1 MGRYIQRETYL
12 RQLMDRMGNG
22 EVKIITGPRRSGKS
36 WLLNRIFKD
45 YLLEQGVAEDNIIIV
60 SFDMDDDEE
69 TGDLT
74 DRQALKSYLY
84 SRITD
89 DTTPYYIILDEV
101 QEVEGFEKLV
111 NGLNARDNVDVYIT
125 GSNSHFLSSDI
136 KTIFRGRGDEVKV
149 WPFSFREF
157 CTDRTE
163 PVSEL
168 WKEYYTYGGMP
179 GLLRQRTSEQ
189 KVAYLQRLWNKTYLD
204 DVVERHKVKNR
215 EALSALADALCSSV
229 GSLTNPNRISN
240 VMSNV
245 QNTKIDSETVS
256 NYIGYLEEA
265 FLFEGAKRY
274 NIKGN
279 KYFESIKKY
288 YSVDV
293 GLRNAKLNFRQQE
306 ITHIME
312 NVIYNELRMRGFA
325 VDVGVVEAREMRN
338 GKSEYIQYEID
349 FIASNGRDKYYIQ
362 SAFSLDSEEKRQQ
375 ELRSLLKVDDSFQKI
390 VITGSDIAAYTDDK
404 GIRIID
410 VLTESDSLRWH
421 QTIAGD
427 PADWLHYWAP
437 GGPME
442 QGIQM
447 LGIKSLPWFAVTDS
461 TGLVVYSGPNCD
473 LASKKASELIR

>member
-1 MGRYIQRETYL
+1 MEKYIKRETYL
-12 RQLMDRMGNG
+12 RQLIDRMGNG

-45 YLLEQGVAEDNIIIV
+45 YLLGQGVEEDNIIIV
-60 SFDMDDDEE
+60 SFDLDDEEE

-89 DTTPYYIILDEV
+89 AAKPYYVILDEV
-101 QEVEGFEKLV
+101 QEVEGFEKIV
-111 NGLNARDNVDVYIT
+111 NGLNAKDNVDVYIT

-136 KTIFRGRGDEVKV
+136 NTIFRGRGDEVRV

-157 CTDRTE
+157 CCDRPE

-179 GLLRQRTSEQ
+179 GLLRQRTPEQ

-215 EALSALADALCSSV
+215 DALSTLADALCSSV

-240 VMSNV
+240 VLRNI
-245 QNTKIDSETVS
+245 QNTKIDPETIS

-265 FLFEGAKRY
+265 FLFEGSKRY

-279 KYFESIKKY
+279 RYFESIKKY

-338 GKSEYIQYEID
+338 GK
-349 FIASNGRDKYYIQ
+349 
-362 SAFSLDSEEKRQQ
+362 
-375 ELRSLLKVDDSFQKI
+375 
-390 VITGSDIAAYTDDK
+390 
-404 GIRIID
+404 
-410 VLTESDSLRWH
+410 
-421 QTIAGD
+421 
-427 PADWLHYWAP
+427 
-437 GGPME
+437 
-442 QGIQM
+442 
-447 LGIKSLPWFAVTDS
+447 
-461 TGLVVYSGPNCD
+461 
-473 LASKKASELIR
+473 

>member
-1 MGRYIQRETYL
+1 MERYIQRETYL
-12 RQLMDRMGNG
+12 RQLMDRVGNG

-240 VMSNV
+240 VMRSV

-293 GLRNAKLNFRQQE
+293 GLRNAKLNCRQQE

-404 GIRIID
+404 GIRFMG
-410 VLTESDSLRWH
+410 LFQFLLS
-421 QTIAGD
+421 
-427 PADWLHYWAP
+427 
-437 GGPME
+437 
-442 QGIQM
+442 GI
-447 LGIKSLPWFAVTDS
+447 
-461 TGLVVYSGPNCD
+461 
-473 LASKKASELIR
+473 

>member
-240 VMSNV
+240 VMRSV

-362 SAFSLDSEEKRQQ
+362 SACSLDSEEKRQQ

-390 VITGSDIAAYTDDK
+390 VITGSDIAAYTDNK
-404 GIRIID
+404 GIRFMG
-410 VLTESDSLRWH
+410 LFQFLLS
-421 QTIAGD
+421 
-427 PADWLHYWAP
+427 
-437 GGPME
+437 
-442 QGIQM
+442 GI
-447 LGIKSLPWFAVTDS
+447 
-461 TGLVVYSGPNCD
+461 
-473 LASKKASELIR
+473 

>member
-1 MGRYIQRETYL
+1 MERYIQRETYL

-240 VMSNV
+240 VMRSV

-312 NVIYNELRMRGFA
+312 NVIYNEFRMRGFA

-390 VITGSDIAAYTDDK
+390 VITGSDIAAYTDNK
-404 GIRIID
+404 GIRFMG
-410 VLTESDSLRWH
+410 LFQFLLS
-421 QTIAGD
+421 
-427 PADWLHYWAP
+427 
-437 GGPME
+437 
-442 QGIQM
+442 GI
-447 LGIKSLPWFAVTDS
+447 
-461 TGLVVYSGPNCD
+461 
-473 LASKKASELIR
+473 

>member
-1 MGRYIQRETYL
+1 MEQYIQRETYL
-12 RQLMDRMGNG
+12 RQLTDRMDNG

-36 WLLNRIFKD
+36 WLLSKIFKD
-45 YLLEQGVAEDNIIIV
+45 HLLGQGVPERNIIIV
-60 SFDMDDDEE
+60 SLDMDDEE
-69 TGDLT
+69 ENGDLT

-84 SRITD
+84 SRIAD
-89 DTTPYYIILDEV
+89 STTPYYIILDEV

-111 NGLNARDNVDVYIT
+111 NGLNAKDNVDVYIT

-157 CTDRTE
+157 CTNRTE

-179 GLLRQRTSEQ
+179 GLLRQRTPEQ

-204 DVVERHKVKNR
+204 DVVERHHVKNR
-215 EALSALADALCSSV
+215 EALSSLADALCSSV

-240 VMSNV
+240 VLRNV
-245 QNTKIDSETVS
+245 QRTKIDPETIAS
-256 NYIGYLEEA
+256 HIGYLEEA

-279 KYFESIKKY
+279 KYFERIKKY
-288 YSVDV
+288 YAVDV

-306 ITHIME
+306 VTHIME
-312 NVIYNELRMRGFA
+312 NVIYNELRRCGFA

-349 FIASNGRDKYYIQ
+349 FIASNGTDKYYVQ
-362 SAFSLDSEEKRQQ
+362 SAFSLDGEEKRQQ
-375 ELRSLLKVDDSFQKI
+375 ELRSLLKVDDSFRKI
-390 VITGSDIAAYTDDK
+390 VITGDDIAEYTDAK
-404 GIRIID
+404 GIRF
-410 VLTESDSLRWH
+410 
-421 QTIAGD
+421 
-427 PADWLHYWAP
+427 
-437 GGPME
+437 M
-442 QGIQM
+442 GIFQF
-447 LGIKSLPWFAVTDS
+447 LLS
-461 TGLVVYSGPNCD
+461 GL
-473 LASKKASELIR
+473 

>member
-215 EALSALADALCSSV
+215 EALSALVDALCSSV

-240 VMSNV
+240 VMRSV

-390 VITGSDIAAYTDDK
+390 VITGSDIATYTDNK
-404 GIRIID
+404 GIRFMG
-410 VLTESDSLRWH
+410 LFQFLLS
-421 QTIAGD
+421 
-427 PADWLHYWAP
+427 
-437 GGPME
+437 
-442 QGIQM
+442 GI
-447 LGIKSLPWFAVTDS
+447 
-461 TGLVVYSGPNCD
+461 
-473 LASKKASELIR
+473 

>member
-1 MGRYIQRETYL
+1 MERYIQRETYL

-204 DVVERHKVKNR
+204 DVVEHHKVKNR

-240 VMSNV
+240 VMRSV

-279 KYFESIKKY
+279 KYFKSIKKY

-390 VITGSDIAAYTDDK
+390 VITGSDIAAYTDNK
-404 GIRIID
+404 GIRFMG
-410 VLTESDSLRWH
+410 LFQFLLS
-421 QTIAGD
+421 
-427 PADWLHYWAP
+427 
-437 GGPME
+437 
-442 QGIQM
+442 GI
-447 LGIKSLPWFAVTDS
+447 
-461 TGLVVYSGPNCD
+461 
-473 LASKKASELIR
+473 

>member
-240 VMSNV
+240 VMRSV

-404 GIRIID
+404 GIRFMG
-410 VLTESDSLRWH
+410 LFQFLLS
-421 QTIAGD
+421 
-427 PADWLHYWAP
+427 
-437 GGPME
+437 
-442 QGIQM
+442 GI
-447 LGIKSLPWFAVTDS
+447 
-461 TGLVVYSGPNCD
+461 
-473 LASKKASELIR
+473 

>member
-1 MGRYIQRETYL
+1 MERYIQRETYL

-74 DRQALKSYLY
+74 DRQALRSYLY

-240 VMSNV
+240 VMRSV

-390 VITGSDIAAYTDDK
+390 VITGSDIAAYTDNK
-404 GIRIID
+404 GIRFMG
-410 VLTESDSLRWH
+410 LFQFLLS
-421 QTIAGD
+421 
-427 PADWLHYWAP
+427 
-437 GGPME
+437 
-442 QGIQM
+442 GI
-447 LGIKSLPWFAVTDS
+447 
-461 TGLVVYSGPNCD
+461 
-473 LASKKASELIR
+473 